1 MPITQITEMIV
12 YTSSLIIKELKK
24 IIQETF
30 TFVNAFINA
39 RFAKDKL
46 ILIEDEVDLKLLHID
61 KYLYSSEDHIQASAL
76 FGIRLINTGV
86 RNENDPAFAL
96 LSENKEFYIKSINN
110 ERIEKNYSKKQDHK
124 KDDQK

>member
-46 ILIEDEVDLKLLHID
+46 ILIEDVDLKLLHID

-96 LSENKEFYIKSINN
+96 LSE
-110 ERIEKNYSKKQDHK
+110 SKKRPIFK
-124 KDDQK
+124 KVRL